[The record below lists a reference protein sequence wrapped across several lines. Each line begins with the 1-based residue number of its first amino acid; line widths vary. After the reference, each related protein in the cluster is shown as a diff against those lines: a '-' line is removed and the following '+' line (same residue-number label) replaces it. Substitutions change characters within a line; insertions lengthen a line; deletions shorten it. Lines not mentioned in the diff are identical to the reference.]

1 MMAVW
6 LLWLSIWMSLFNV
19 AYQSSSAPSPSPQL
33 RQCNE
38 TQALLEFKRLVNES
52 TLLNWHAG
60 LPYCNWEGVEC
71 SGVDK
76 NKSMEENSGSPML
89 VTKLKLQKKGLK
101 GVISGSLG
109 CLYNLKEVNLSFN
122 LLSGAV
128 PAELFQLQHIET
140 LDLSFNNLSGTI
152 PPVKGFRSIQS
163 FNISNNFFSGK
174 FPEFDMAS
182 NLTALIVYN
191 NSFTGHIPTNI
202 CKNSS
207 SVRIL
212 NFSTNKF
219 NTSLSEGLADCQAL
233 EEFNAGSNDLVGSLP
248 DDIFRIPSLRQL
260 LLPSNSFSGNLS
272 ASIGDLRNLTV
283 IELFGNNISGILPEE
298 LGKLEKIEQLM
309 LSSNKFSGFLPNLT
323 SCKKLQVLDLRNNSL
338 IGTINLDFKNFPDL
352 VSLDLATN
360 HLTGNIPAT
369 ISNCKL
375 IRILSLAKNHLYG
388 EIPDSFRSLPALAF
402 VSISNNSLINAT
414 SALTVL
420 QECRNLTTLILSLN
434 FREGHIPTDITGF
447 RRLKILALGK
457 CGLSGQVPKWLQN
470 CKDLQVLDL
479 SWNKFTG
486 SIPPWLGY
494 FKFMFYLDMSKNF
507 LSGDI
512 PLQLTQ
518 LQSLT
523 SIQNLTATDRTSLD
537 LPLYVKH
544 NKNASGLQYNQ
555 VANFPPA
562 LYLSNNRL
570 EGRIWPGFGQ
580 MKLLHILDLSR
591 NNLMGTIPDTLSNM
605 ANLENL
611 DLSGNNLSGRIPASL
626 RKLTFLAKFN
636 VANNHLEGP
645 IPTGGQ
651 FFSFPISGFEGNSG
665 LCGSPLPVCNSSI
678 PVLLTPGIG
687 SQNKLGRN
695 TILGITV
702 SIGVGIA
709 LLLATIL
716 WSLSGRQIE
725 NQDFENEDE
734 FRRSSRLSEHV
745 GFTMV
750 VQFQNW
756 HNKDLT
762 IADLIKATNNF
773 DQANIVGCG
782 GFGLVYKA
790 TLADGRKVAIK
801 KLTGDCLQM
810 DREFRAEVEALSR
823 AQHKNLVSLQ
833 GYCIHG
839 NDRLLI
845 YSYMENGSLDYWLH
859 ERPDGGAMLDWETRL
874 KIVQG
879 AGGGLV
885 YLHRV
890 CEPHIVHRDI
900 KSSNILLNDKFE
912 AHLADFGL
920 SRLILPYNTHVS
932 TELVGTLGYIPPE
945 YGQAWI
951 ATLRGDVYSF
961 GVVIL
966 ELLTGKR
973 PIDIC
978 KPKGCR
984 DLVSWV
990 QQMRSEGKEEEIFD
1004 PLLKGKGYE
1013 EEMSRVLDVGCIC
1026 TNHNPLKRP
1035 TVQEVVSW
1043 LENVRDNSQQIKT
1056 KF

>member
-1 MMAVW
+1 
-6 LLWLSIWMSLFNV
+6 MSLFYF
-19 AYQSSSAPSPSPQL
+19 AYQSSSAPSPSPQR

-38 TQALLEFKRLVNES
+38 TQALLEFKRSVNAS

-60 LPYCNWEGVEC
+60 LPYCKWEGVEC
-71 SGVDK
+71 SRVD
-76 NKSMEENSGSPML
+76 NKSMEENSDSRML
-89 VTKLKLQKKGLK
+89 VTKLNLQKKGLK

-152 PPVKGFRSIQS
+152 PSVKGFRSIQS
-163 FNISNNFFSGK
+163 FNISNNFFSGE
-174 FPEFDMAS
+174 FPELDMGS
-182 NLTALIVYN
+182 NLTALFVYN

-212 NFSTNKF
+212 DFSTNKF

-233 EEFNAGSNDLVGSLP
+233 EEFSAGSNNLVGSLP
-248 DDIFRIPSLRQL
+248 DDLFRLPSLTQL
-260 LLPSNSFSGNLS
+260 ILPYNRFSGNLS
-272 ASIGDLRNLTV
+272 ASIGNLRNLTV
-283 IELFGNNISGILPEE
+283 IELYGNNISGILPEE
-298 LGKLEKIEQLM
+298 LGKLEKLEQLM
-309 LSSNKFSGFLPNLT
+309 LSNNNFSGFLPNLT

-338 IGTINLDFKNFPDL
+338 TGTINLDFRNFPDL
-352 VSLDLATN
+352 FSLDLASN

-375 IRILSLAKNHLYG
+375 IRTLNLAKNHLDG
-388 EIPDSFRSLPALAF
+388 EIPDSFRSLPALAV

-420 QECRNLTTLILSLN
+420 QECKNLTTLILSIN
-434 FREGHIPTDITGF
+434 FHEGHIPTDITGF
-447 RRLKILALGK
+447 RRLKILALGN

-470 CKDLQVLDL
+470 CKELQVLDL
-479 SWNKFTG
+479 SWNNFTG
-486 SIPPWLGY
+486 SIPPWVGN
-494 FKFMFYLDMSKNF
+494 FKFMFYLDMSNNS
-507 LSGDI
+507 LSGEI
-512 PLQLTQ
+512 PLKLTQ

-523 SIQNLTATDRTSLD
+523 SIQNLTATDRTSLE

-544 NKNASGLQYNQ
+544 KKNASGLQYNQ

-570 EGRIWPGFGQ
+570 KGRIWPGFGQ

-626 RKLTFLAKFN
+626 RNLTFLAKFN

-651 FFSFPISGFEGNSG
+651 FFSFSISSFEGNSG
-665 LCGSPLPVCNSSI
+665 LCGSPLPVCNSSNSSI

-725 NQDFENEDE
+725 IQDFENEDE

-745 GFTMV
+745 GFTTV
-750 VQFQNW
+750 VLFQNR

-773 DQANIVGCG
+773 DQANIIGCG

-790 TLADGRKVAIK
+790 TMADGTKVAIK

-879 AGGGLV
+879 AGGGLA
-885 YLHRV
+885 YLHTV

-984 DLVSWV
+984 ELVSWV

-1013 EEMSRVLDVGCIC
+1013 EQMSRVLDVGCIC

-1035 TVQEVVSW
+1035 TIQEVVSW
-1043 LENVRDNSQQIKT
+1043 LENVRDNSQQFKKT
-1056 KF
+1056 F